1 MGNIAKKYNVSVADI
16 QSWNGL
22 TTDAVQIGAT
32 IQIAKLE
39 VDTKQDLANAQE
51 RRDVEYVVQKG
62 DNLSAIASKFGT
74 SLSDIKQ
81 WNKLNDNTITIGKSL
96 IVAKDEIA
104 IVTDKASVN
113 SFKTKASA
121 MKSKAS
127 SSDYYV
133 KKGDSLF
140 SIAKKY
146 PGVTTSDL
154 KKWNGI
160 SGEQLKPGMK
170 LKING

>member
-1 MGNIAKKYNVSVADI
+1 
-16 QSWNGL
+16 
-22 TTDAVQIGAT
+22 
-32 IQIAKLE
+32 
-39 VDTKQDLANAQE
+39 DL
-51 RRDVEYVVQKG
+51 
-62 DNLSAIASKFGT
+62 
-74 SLSDIKQ
+74 KQ
-81 WNKLNDNTITIGKSL
+81 WNKLPDNTITIGKTL

-104 IVTDKASVN
+104 IITDKATVN
-113 SFKTKASA
+113 SFKS
-121 MKSKAS
+121 KSNVTAS
-127 SSDYYV
+127 SKKAPSNYYV

-160 SGEQLKPGMK
+160 SSEEIKPGMK